1 MNMFVSRFVLALLVA
16 VLYACSDSDSS
27 SGAEIGANVLVDS
40 RDSRTYRTIE
50 IGGRVWMAENLNY
63 QGQNDISLADD
74 SLRMWS
80 GCYNDS
86 ALYCEKQGRLY
97 QWDAAMTACPEGWML
112 PSKADFD
119 SLIDAVGGFD
129 KASDSLISLG
139 FIADL
144 HGGYYFMGY
153 FSYFDEY
160 AYFWMRDEVR
170 NLNAR
175 SVVFANGSSGV
186 SYDETYEPFALSV
199 RCVRNR

>member
-97 QWDAAMTACPEGWML
+97 QWDAAMTACPV
-112 PSKADFD
+112 
-119 SLIDAVGGFD
+119 DAPIQSGF
-129 KASDSLISLG
+129 
-139 FIADL
+139 
-144 HGGYYFMGY
+144 
-153 FSYFDEY
+153 
-160 AYFWMRDEVR
+160 RQ
-170 NLNAR
+170 LN
-175 SVVFANGSSGV
+175 
-186 SYDETYEPFALSV
+186 
-199 RCVRNR
+199 